1 MRIKKIRKVTAIK
14 ITALMAV
21 TQTHSKLSLV
31 KVHMKQ
37 GRIANKSCVVDIK
50 KRSCLSRLQLK
61 KTE

>member
-31 KVHMKQ
+31 KVHMKPRTYCKQ
-37 GRIANKSCVVDIK
+37 VMRGRHK
-50 KRSCLSRLQLK
+50 KKVLFVTPSIEK
-61 KTE
+61 D